1 MMIKL
6 GLHCNYWNGILP
18 ELKPYT
24 VLKLMTDCGAQ
35 AMDFSTA
42 IAMKMSASERQ
53 CYSSAAENSNIVLS
67 MNGGMP
73 SADISNP
80 EPALRVMGVNAC
92 KQAIEVA
99 SDLHCRVW
107 SGVICTPWLAMPED
121 CFTAE
126 KKRERWN
133 LAVESLQK
141 LCDYAAPLGVAIN
154 LELVNRFE
162 GYLLNNC
169 ADGLR
174 MTEDVG
180 RDNLMLLLDSF
191 HMNIEEDSSVNAL
204 NAAMA
209 ANRLG
214 HIHVSESNRRL
225 PGLKNTDMPWDKILP
240 ALRIGGYDGSVIVES
255 MVLSSSPAARSFFT
269 WRDMTAEPSL
279 NNMIKEA
286 CESLNFIRQYL

>member
-1 MMIKL
+1 MINL

-18 ELKPYT
+18 EFEPYT
-24 VLKLMTDCGAQ
+24 ILKLMTDCGAQ

-42 IAMKMSASERQ
+42 VAMKMSASERQ
-53 CYSSAAENSNIVLS
+53 RYSSAAENSSVVLS

-73 SADISNP
+73 GADISNP
-80 EPALRVMGVNAC
+80 DPNLRLMGVKAC
-92 KQAIEVA
+92 KQAIEAA

-169 ADGLR
+169 TDGLR
-174 MTEDVG
+174 MITDVG
-180 RDNLMLLLDSF
+180 CDNLMLLLDTF
-191 HMNIEEDSSVNAL
+191 HMNIEEDSSVDAL
-204 NAAMA
+204 NAAMVA
-209 ANRLG
+209 GRLG

-225 PGLKNTDMPWDKILP
+225 PCLKSTDMAWDKILP
-240 ALRIGGYDGSVIVES
+240 ALRIGGYNGSLIVES
-255 MVLSSSPAARSFFT
+255 MVLASSPAARSFFT

-286 CESLNFIRQYL
+286 YDSLNFIRQYL